1 MASMRTGL
9 VVLLV
14 VACPTAELVAQNL
27 VPNPGFEDLTTCP
40 GDASLVNLAAPW
52 ISPTMGSTDLFN
64 TCAGGSCN
72 TATPWVCVPLN
83 WTGEQMPHT
92 GQGYAGF
99 FVTWSGE
106 ENYREYVQAELTEP
120 LVAGMAYTVS
130 FHVSLA
136 DDGNMATSSIG
147 AHLSVEPIT
156 LAGTTPLTCCP
167 AQVISE
173 EIITDKENWTL
184 ITGCYT
190 ATGGER
196 YITIGNFNLWQDSP
210 NEQVTGGTT
219 DHGFYYLDDVSVTE
233 GGSLTGGVFGDDV
246 IMCEGDSVVIDL
258 TAPNTTVV
266 WQDGSQEPMRV
277 IVDGGI
283 YWVDLT
289 SACGTLSDTLVITSI
304 APLAVDIGP
313 DTSFCSGGSV
323 LLDATTPGAQG
334 YQWMGQAGTSTYP
347 VSVPG
352 PYWVEVGSTCGPV
365 SDTVTVSLAE
375 APVIDIGPDTLLCTG
390 DVLVLDATTDGAD
403 YVWQDGTGAAT
414 LAVSV
419 PGTYWVEVSAPC
431 IASDTIAVMFD
442 PCELIIDM
450 PNVFSPNGDLFN
462 GAFRP
467 LVMEN
472 VTSASLEIYDRWGL
486 SLYRTMDPERGWNG
500 TVNGAKCPEG
510 TYYWI
515 LHATNAAGRTERS
528 SGYVALLR

>member
-1 MASMRTGL
+1 MASMRIGL
-9 VVLLV
+9 FVPWMFTFP
-14 VACPTAELVAQNL
+14 AAELVGQNL
-27 VPNPGFEDLTTCP
+27 VPNPGFEDLTMCP
-40 GDASLVNLAAPW
+40 GDASSVYLAAPW

-64 TCAGGSCN
+64 TCAGSSCD
-72 TATPWVCVPLN
+72 TGPPWVCVPLN

-106 ENYREYVQAELTEP
+106 EDYREYVQAELTEP
-120 LVAGMAYTVS
+120 LVAGTAYTVS

-147 AHLSVEPIT
+147 AHLSMDPIT
-156 LAGTTPLTCCP
+156 LSGTTPLVCCP
-167 AQVISE
+167 AQIMAE

-210 NEQVTGGTT
+210 NEQVTGGNT

-233 GGSLTGGVFGDDV
+233 GGSVTGGIFGDDV
-246 IMCEGDSVVIDL
+246 VICEGDSVVIDL

-266 WQDGSQEPMRV
+266 WQDGSQDLVRV
-277 IVDGGI
+277 ITEGGT

-289 SACGTLSDTLVITSI
+289 SACGTLSDTLFVASI
-304 APLAVDIGP
+304 AELVVDIGP
-313 DTSFCSGGSV
+313 DTGFCSGGSV

-334 YQWMGQAGTSTYP
+334 YQWMGQVGTSTYL

-352 PYWVEVGSTCGPV
+352 PYWVEVGSACGSV
-365 SDTVTVSLAE
+365 SDSVTVYLE
-375 APVIDIGPDTLLCTG
+375 QPPVIDIGSDTLLCTG
-390 DVLVLDATTDGAD
+390 DVLVLDATTDGAG

-414 LAVSV
+414 LAVAV

-431 IASDTIAVMFD
+431 IASDTITVMFD
-442 PCELIIDM
+442 PCELIIAM

-462 GAFRP
+462 GSFRP

-472 VTSASLEIYDRWGL
+472 VASAVLEIYDRWGL
-486 SLYRTMDPERGWNG
+486 SLHRTTDLERGWNG
-500 TVNGAKCPEG
+500 TVSGAKCAEG

-515 LHATNAAGRTERS
+515 LHVTNAAGRTERS
-528 SGYVALLR
+528 SGYLTLLR